1 MMNKFNLF
9 SNIDTKET
17 YLELWGGSTKH
28 PDVRYR
34 FSDYDNRLT
43 TSDWSLI
50 GDIYQWV
57 LYCASRLMFPAHAI
71 RLTEWMNVIARE
83 YFFWE

>member
-1 MMNKFNLF
+1 MQEFNLF
-9 SNIDTKET
+9 SNIETKET

-43 TSDWSLI
+43 MSDWSII

-57 LYCASRLMFPAHAI
+57 LYCASRLVVPVHAI
-71 RLTEWMNVIARE
+71 RLTEWINVIART